1 MMNRKFEK
9 CYNQYTNAKLKLIN
23 YLMIYQKLAWLNY
36 ALPRGHKDIIKC
48 LDSRKVK
55 LGFNKCRGA
64 LGISPRDRPP

>member
-1 MMNRKFEK
+1 
-9 CYNQYTNAKLKLIN
+9 
-23 YLMIYQKLAWLNY
+23 MIYQKLAWLNY

-64 LGISPRDRPP
+64 LISPRDLTTMANV